1 MRGGSS
7 KGLYFRKE
15 DLPADDALRDR
26 VLVAA
31 MGTDAR
37 QIDGAGGAHPLTS
50 KVAIVSRSASSD
62 ADIDYLF
69 VQVVV
74 GEGRVDTTPN
84 CGNILAGVAPFA
96 IEHGLVEARD
106 GVTPVR
112 VRMLNS
118 DNLCELLV
126 ETPGKRVNY
135 DGDARIDGVPGT
147 SAPIVCNYLDVAGSA
162 TGSLLP
168 TGRVLDVVDGI
179 EVTCIDNGMPVVVL
193 RARDLGV
200 TGYETPKE
208 LDANKTLKA
217 KIESIRL
224 QVGPRMNLGDVKTKV
239 VPKMSLIA
247 PARAGG
253 HVATRT
259 FIPHDCHAAIGV
271 LGAVSVATACILP
284 GSVTQGIA
292 TVPDGAVKRMS
303 VEHPTGEFSVTLEVG
318 GTPYQPDASSRPACF
333 APRGSSCAARCS
345 CRLPFGTAGASVST
359 RCRRRCRLR
368 RRRVGFRSAAG
379 LRPNRGHLDRCRAAA
394 RRSRAALLRST
405 CVARAARGSRC

>member
-7 KGLYFRKE
+7 KGLYFRRE
-15 DLPADDALRDR
+15 DLPTDEALRDR

-31 MGTDAR
+31 MGSDSR

-50 KVAIVSRSASSD
+50 KVAIVSRSESKD
-62 ADIDYLF
+62 ADVDYLF

-84 CGNILAGVAPFA
+84 CGNMLAGVGPFA
-96 IEHGLVEARD
+96 IDQGIVPARD
-106 GVTPVR
+106 GETAVR

-126 ETPGKRVNY
+126 QTPGKRVRY
-135 DGDARIDGVPGT
+135 DGDAHIDGVPGT

-168 TGRVLDVVDGI
+168 TGRALDVVDGV
-179 EVTCIDNGMPVVVL
+179 EMTCIDNGMPVVVL

-200 TGYETPKE
+200 SGYETPQE
-208 LDANKTLKA
+208 LEKNQELKA
-217 KIESIRL
+217 RIESIRL
-224 QVGPRMNLGDVKTKV
+224 QIGPKMNLGDVTKKV
-239 VPKMSLIA
+239 VPKMCLIA

-253 HVATRT
+253 HVSTRT
-259 FIPHDCHAAIGV
+259 FIPHDVHAAIGV

-284 GSVTQGIA
+284 ASVAEGIA
-292 TVPDGAVKRMS
+292 TVPEGRVKQMS

-318 GTPYQPDASSRPACF
+318 GTRDQPAV
-333 APRGSSCAARCS
+333 
-345 CRLPFGTAGASVST
+345 LK
-359 RCRRRCRLR
+359 
-368 RRRVGFRSAAG
+368 AG
-379 LRPNRGHLDRCRAAA
+379 LLRTARLIMRGEVLVPADIWDGR
-394 RRSRAALLRST
+394 
-405 CVARAARGSRC
+405 

>member
-7 KGLYFRKE
+7 KGLYFRKD
-15 DLPADDALRDR
+15 DLPGDEALRDR

-31 MGTDAR
+31 LGTDSR

-50 KVAIVSRSASSD
+50 KVAIVSRSVSSD

-84 CGNILAGVAPFA
+84 CGNMLAGVGPFA
-96 IEHGLVEARD
+96 IETGLIAARD

-112 VRMLNS
+112 IRMLNS

-126 ETPGKRVNY
+126 ETPGGRVNY
-135 DGDARIDGVPGT
+135 EGDAHIDGVPGT
-147 SAPIVCNYLDVAGSA
+147 AAPIVCNYLDVAGSA

-168 TGRVLDVVDGI
+168 TGRALDVVDGI
-179 EVTCIDNGMPVVVL
+179 EVTCIDNGMPVVVI
-193 RARDLGV
+193 RARDVGV
-200 TGYETPKE
+200 TGYETPQE
-208 LDANKTLKA
+208 LDANKELKN

-224 QVGPRMNLGDVKTKV
+224 AVGPRMKLGDVTKKV

-253 HVATRT
+253 HVCTRT

-284 GSVTQGIA
+284 GSVAQGIA
-292 TVPDGAVKRMS
+292 TVPAGKVKQMS
-303 VEHPTGEFSVTLEVG
+303 VEHPTGEFSVTLDVG
-318 GTPYQPDASSRPACF
+318 GTPEQP
-333 APRGSSCAARCS
+333 
-345 CRLPFGTAGASVST
+345 V
-359 RCRRRCRLR
+359 
-368 RRRVGFRSAAG
+368 VQKAG
-379 LRPNRGHLDRCRAAA
+379 LLRTARLIFRGEVLVPAAVWGG
-394 RRSRAALLRST
+394 R
-405 CVARAARGSRC
+405 

>member
-7 KGLYFRKE
+7 KGLYFLRD
-15 DLPADDALRDR
+15 DLPADAAVRDR
-26 VLVAA
+26 VLAAA

-50 KVAIVSRSASSD
+50 KVAVVSRSESPD
-62 ADIDYLF
+62 ADVDYLF

-84 CGNILAGVAPFA
+84 CGNMLAGVGPFA
-96 IEHGLVEARD
+96 IEQGLVEARD

-112 VRMLNS
+112 VKMLNS

-126 ETPGKRVNY
+126 ETPGKRVSY
-135 DGDARIDGVPGT
+135 EGDTHIDGVPGT
-147 SAPIVCNYLDVAGSA
+147 AAPIVCNYLDVAGSA

-168 TGRVLDVVDGI
+168 TGAALDVVERL

-208 LDANKTLKA
+208 LDANKALKA
-217 KIESIRL
+217 RLESIRL
-224 QVGPRMNLGDVKTKV
+224 QLGPRMNLGDVGPKV
-239 VPKMSLIA
+239 VPKMSLIS
-247 PARAGG
+247 PARSGG
-253 HVATRT
+253 HVSTRT

-284 GSVTQGIA
+284 GSVAEGIA
-292 TVPDGAVKRMS
+292 TVPAGRVKQMS

-318 GTPYQPDASSRPACF
+318 GTPEHPI
-333 APRGSSCAARCS
+333 
-345 CRLPFGTAGASVST
+345 VEK
-359 RCRRRCRLR
+359 
-368 RRRVGFRSAAG
+368 AG
-379 LRPNRGHLDRCRAAA
+379 LLRTARLILRGELQVPAAVWA
-394 RRSRAALLRST
+394 GR
-405 CVARAARGSRC
+405 

>member
-7 KGLYFRKE
+7 KGLYFRAD
-15 DLPADDALRDR
+15 DLPAEAELRNR

-31 MGTDAR
+31 MGADAR

-50 KVAIVSRSASSD
+50 KVAVVSRSESDD
-62 ADIDYLF
+62 ADVDYLF

-84 CGNILAGVAPFA
+84 CGNMLAGVGPFA
-96 IEHGLVEARD
+96 IETGLVAARE
-106 GVTPVR
+106 GQTAVR
-112 VRMLNS
+112 VRMVNS
-118 DNLCELLV
+118 DNLCELLI
-126 ETPGKRVNY
+126 ETPGKVVSY
-135 DGDARIDGVPGT
+135 DGDAHIDGVPGT
-147 SAPIVCNYLDVAGSA
+147 AAPIVCNYLDVAGSA

-168 TGRVLDVVDGI
+168 TGRALDEVDGI

-193 RARDLGV
+193 RARDLGI

-208 LDANKTLKA
+208 LDANKELKA
-217 KIESIRL
+217 RLESIRL
-224 QVGPRMNLGDVKTKV
+224 KIGPRMNLGDVKTKV

-253 HVATRT
+253 HVSTRT

-284 GSVTQGIA
+284 GSVARGIA
-292 TVPDGAVKRMS
+292 TVPDGPIKRMS

-318 GTPYQPDASSRPACF
+318 GTPEQPTV
-333 APRGSSCAARCS
+333 
-345 CRLPFGTAGASVST
+345 LK
-359 RCRRRCRLR
+359 
-368 RRRVGFRSAAG
+368 AG
-379 LRPNRGHLDRCRAAA
+379 LLRTARLILRGEVFVPAAIWDG
-394 RRSRAALLRST
+394 RR
-405 CVARAARGSRC
+405 

>member
-7 KGLYFRKE
+7 KGLYFKAE
-15 DLPADDALRDR
+15 DLPADPAVRDR

-31 MGTDAR
+31 MGSDAR

-50 KVAIVSRSASSD
+50 KVAVVSRSASAD
-62 ADIDYLF
+62 ADVDYLF

-84 CGNILAGVAPFA
+84 CGNMLAGVGPFA
-96 IEHGLVEARD
+96 IETGLVPASD
-106 GVTPVR
+106 GETAVR
-112 VRMLNS
+112 VRMVNS
-118 DNLCELLV
+118 NNLCELLV
-126 ETPGKRVNY
+126 QTPGGVVSY
-135 DGDARIDGVPGT
+135 DGDAQIDGVPGT

-168 TGRVLDVVDGI
+168 TGKVLDVVDGI

-193 RARDLGV
+193 RAADLGIG
-200 TGYETPKE
+200 GYETPKE
-208 LDANKTLKA
+208 LDANKELKA

-224 QVGPRMNLGDVKTKV
+224 KIGPRMNLGDVTTKV

-253 HVATRT
+253 HVSTRT

-284 GSVTQGIA
+284 GSVAEGIA
-292 TVPDGAVKRMS
+292 SVPAGDVKRMS
-303 VEHPTGEFSVTLEVG
+303 VEHPSGEFSVTLEVG
-318 GTPYQPDASSRPACF
+318 GTAEDPKV
-333 APRGSSCAARCS
+333 
-345 CRLPFGTAGASVST
+345 LK
-359 RCRRRCRLR
+359 
-368 RRRVGFRSAAG
+368 AG
-379 LRPNRGHLDRCRAAA
+379 LLRTARLIMRGEVLVPAAVWTG
-394 RRSRAALLRST
+394 RS
-405 CVARAARGSRC
+405 

>member
-7 KGLYFRKE
+7 KGLYFRCE
-15 DLPADDALRDR
+15 DLPSDDALRDR

-50 KVAIVSRSASSD
+50 KVAIVSRSESAD
-62 ADIDYLF
+62 ADVDYLF

-84 CGNILAGVAPFA
+84 CGNMLAGVGPFA
-96 IEHGLVEARD
+96 IESGIVPAQEGA
-106 GVTPVR
+106 TAVR

-126 ETPGKRVNY
+126 QTPGKRVRY
-135 DGDARIDGVPGT
+135 DGDARIDGVPG
-147 SAPIVCNYLDVAGSA
+147 SAAPIVCNYLDVAGSA

-168 TGRVLDVVDGI
+168 TGRALDVVDGV

-193 RARDLGV
+193 RAKDLGI
-200 TGYETPKE
+200 TGYETPKD
-208 LDANKTLKA
+208 LDANRELKA
-217 KIESIRL
+217 RLESIRL
-224 QVGPRMNLGDVKTKV
+224 ALGPKMNLGDVAKKV

-253 HVATRT
+253 HVCTRT

-284 GSVTQGIA
+284 GSVARGIA
-292 TVPDGAVKRMS
+292 TVPEGRVKEMS

-318 GTPYQPDASSRPACF
+318 GTAERP
-333 APRGSSCAARCS
+333 
-345 CRLPFGTAGASVST
+345 TVEK
-359 RCRRRCRLR
+359 
-368 RRRVGFRSAAG
+368 AG
-379 LRPNRGHLDRCRAAA
+379 LLRTARLIFRGEVCVPAAVWDG
-394 RRSRAALLRST
+394 RR
-405 CVARAARGSRC
+405 